1 MSELACT
8 SDLRSQARVQT
19 ASGFRRVPKS
29 PARRSLLFRT
39 RVHDGLGD
47 HGRRGGLLVVLAQH
61 AHHGGWRRALALLLA
76 SGDDKAAGNI
86 TQAQLL
92 GTQVERGGE
101 HRLIGDGGT
110 ADRLAPGAGRLVA
123 FQGAV
128 ADVLAL
134 ASGQCGQDGEHHA
147 GRVVRALELAGEE
160 LQPDIGSM
168 NQG

>member
-1 MSELACT
+1 MRITVAGDGCWPFFFPVEMT
-8 SDLRSQARVQT
+8 
-19 ASGFRRVPKS
+19 
-29 PARRSLLFRT
+29 SLLS
-39 RVHDGLGD
+39 GGD
-47 HGRRGGLLVVLAQH
+47 DEAAGDVAQ
-61 AHHGGWRRALALLLA
+61 AELLA
-76 SGDDKAAGNI
+76 A
-86 TQAQLL
+86 
-92 GTQVERGGE
+92 QVEGDGE
-101 HRLIGDGGT
+101 HCVVGDGGA
-110 ADRLAPGAGRLVA
+110 ADDLAAGAGRLVA